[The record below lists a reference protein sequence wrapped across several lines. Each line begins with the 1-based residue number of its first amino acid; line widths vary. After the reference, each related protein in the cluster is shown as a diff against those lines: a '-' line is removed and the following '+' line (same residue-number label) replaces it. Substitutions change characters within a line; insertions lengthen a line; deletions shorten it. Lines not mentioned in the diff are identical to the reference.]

1 MTNSTLNSITF
12 VPLVQKLQ
20 NDNHAHHLGKSFST
34 KPKAKW
40 GPHDLRGLGHD
51 YKQNKTLS

>member
-1 MTNSTLNSITF
+1 
-12 VPLVQKLQ
+12 LVQKLQ